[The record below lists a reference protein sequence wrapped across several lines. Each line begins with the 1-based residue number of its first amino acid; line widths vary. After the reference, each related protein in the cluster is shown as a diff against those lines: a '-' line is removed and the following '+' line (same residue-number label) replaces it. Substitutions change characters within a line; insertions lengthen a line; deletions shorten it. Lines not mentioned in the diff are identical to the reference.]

1 MKGGDVRRMK
11 CANTVTLV
19 NFAID
24 RGKSVELGW
33 KGENGSP
40 FLEGVKGKEA
50 IEVGTSPQRGD

>member
-1 MKGGDVRRMK
+1 MRRMK

-33 KGENGSP
+33 KGENGSL

-50 IEVGTSPQRGD
+50 IEVGTSPERGDD